1 MKTKNLE
8 IKNLIEQVIQKETDN
23 IPILIGMI
31 IGGFLPLLL
40 FFIIFK
46 NIDNALLLSLIIILG
61 PILSLV
67 SSITSAILI
76 KNIFKKHLDNNIVNR
91 E

>member
-8 IKNLIEQVIQKETDN
+8 IKNLIEQIEINEKETDN

-40 FFIIFK
+40 FFIISNSIN
-46 NIDNALLLSLIIILG
+46 NIFLLNFTIIIGLILSLI
-61 PILSLV
+61 
-67 SSITSAILI
+67 SSITNSILI
-76 KNIFKKHLDNNIVNR
+76 KNVFNSREKTKK
-91 E
+91 